1 MVVIY
6 LLGSVALI
14 ILLTTK
20 LKVHPFVVLLLVAIL
35 YGIVSGMPL
44 NQIITSVNNGFGNT
58 MGGIGMII
66 ILGVIIGAFLENSG
80 GAYALAEKVLKFTG
94 KKKIPFAMGIIG
106 WFVSI
111 PVFADSGFML
121 LSPLNKSLSKKA
133 GISLAGSA
141 IALALGLTAAHTLVP
156 PTPGPIAAAHYLKAD
171 LGLVMLFGIFISLGA
186 LAISLIFVNKYVS
199 KTYIDP
205 SPDVSDEEILERLKS
220 KPSALKSF
228 IPIFVPII
236 LIVISSLLSS
246 VYGYKPEDYES
257 FPIFIKI
264 LTFLGAPFMALLIGC
279 FLSLTLPKKLETN
292 MFSTDG
298 WIGKAL
304 VDASSILLITGAGG
318 IFGQVLRDSGIAVT
332 LGETLSNVH
341 ISIWLP
347 FLLAAAIKTAQGSS
361 TVALITTASILA
373 PMMSTLGFETEMQ
386 KAMVVIAIGA
396 GSTVISHVNDSFFW
410 VVTQLSGMDVKTG
423 YRLHSLGTAVLG
435 TSAAVLLFITYL
447 ILN

>member
-6 LLGSVALI
+6 LVISVLLI
-14 ILLTTK
+14 IFLTSK

-44 NQIITSVNNGFGNT
+44 NQIITSVNTGFGNT
-58 MGGIGMII
+58 LGGIGMII

-121 LSPLNKSLSKKA
+121 LAPLNKSLSKKA
-133 GISLAGSA
+133 GISLSGTA
-141 IALALGLTAAHTLVP
+141 IALALGLTASHTLVP
-156 PTPGPIAAAHYLKAD
+156 PTPGPIAAAHYLNAD
-171 LGLVMLFGIFISLGA
+171 LGLVMLFGIPISLAA
-186 LAISLIFVNKYVS
+186 LAISFVFIQKYVA

-205 SPDVSDEEILERLKS
+205 NPEISEEELNERLKS
-220 KPSALKSF
+220 KPSALKSV

-236 LIVISSLLSS
+236 LIVIKSLLTS
-246 VYGYKPEDYES
+246 VFGYKTEGYDT

-264 LTFLGAPFMALLIGC
+264 LLFLGEPFMALLIGG
-279 FLSLTLPKKLETN
+279 FLSLTLPKKLNTN

-304 VDASSILLITGAGG
+304 VAASSILLITGAGG

-332 LGETLSNVH
+332 LGETLSNVN

-361 TVALITTASILA
+361 TVALVTTASILA
-373 PMMSTLGFETEMQ
+373 PMMATLGFETELQ

-396 GSTVISHVNDSFFW
+396 GSAVVSHANDSFFW
-410 VVTQLSGMDVKTG
+410 VVTQLSGMDVKMG
-423 YRLHSLGTAVLG
+423 YRFHTLGTAVLG
-435 TSAAVLLFITYL
+435 TSSAILLFLTYL
-447 ILN
+447 ILT